1 MFISF
6 EGIDGSGKTT
16 QLQLL
21 QSELEK
27 RGFEVVVTREPGG
40 TDFAESVRDLLL
52 HSPQKLEKTT
62 ELLLFGAARSQ
73 HVTQIIAPALE
84 RGACVLCDRFVDS
97 SEAYQGYGLGLNREF
112 IQQMNGFATGNILPV
127 RTFLFDVD
135 PITALARRSGE
146 KGDKIE
152 ARGLEF
158 QSLVRDGYLEI
169 AKRETERFRV
179 FDSSLTVDAIFEK
192 VLAEVER
199 LV

>member
-21 QSELEK
+21 KTELEK

-40 TDFAESVRDLLL
+40 TDFAENVRDLLL
-52 HSPQKLEKTT
+52 HSPQKLEKAT

-73 HVTQIIAPALE
+73 HVTQIIAPALG
-84 RGACVLCDRFVDS
+84 RGAYVLCDRFIDS
-97 SEAYQGYGLGLNREF
+97 SEAYQGYGLGLNCEF
-112 IQQMNGFATGNILPV
+112 IQQMNSFATGGILPI
-127 RTFLFDVD
+127 RTFLFDVA
-135 PITALARRSGE
+135 PETALARRSGE

-152 ARGLEF
+152 ARGQEF
-158 QSLVRDGYLEI
+158 QTLVRDGYLLI
-169 AKRETERFRV
+169 AEREAERFRV
-179 FDSSLTVDAIFEK
+179 FDSGQNVESIFEK
-192 VLAEVER
+192 VLAEVES